1 MSDSVPCPSTPHTV
15 SPTSARSVSVGA
27 VGVLWAIAPHRPAA
41 CTHCPWE
48 DTQGSLTWCS
58 SAPCRAL
65 GSALPAGPKGSR
77 KGPYPAQHHPTRTA
91 SHEGWGHPGPHTGP
105 GSDKGGTFPT
115 IEERT
120 SRPDPFRGPLLG
132 RERVINNRRLHS
144 MRDTPRLVCTPSQN
158 PRSHDF

>member
-27 VGVLWAIAPHRPAA
+27 VGVLWATAPHRP
-41 CTHCPWE
+41 
-48 DTQGSLTWCS
+48 
-58 SAPCRAL
+58 
-65 GSALPAGPKGSR
+65 LPAHTVLGRTRREASR
-77 KGPYPAQHHPTRTA
+77 GAAAPPAGRWALRSQSVLKARGRDPAQHHPTRTA

-144 MRDTPRLVCTPSQN
+144 MRDTPRLVFTPSQN